1 MSFHQFACGKCCA
14 GDLCCYEHLQL
25 CPEHTCTT
33 CRKIVHVLCGN
44 GGREEDTFVCLLC
57 YNANNNISKFGSSCN
72 EKNNESIGTQKN

>member
-14 GDLCCYEHLQL
+14 GDLCCYEHHQL
-25 CPEHTCTT
+25 RPEHTCTT
-33 CRKIVHVLCGN
+33 CGKIVHILCGI

-72 EKNNESIGTQKN
+72 EKNNESIGTKKN